1 MYKMANVNLQRVQFT
16 VRGMHINRQ
25 GKDLTT
31 RYLASIINSIF
42 TEHLCDSPIFLNRRE
57 DHHDGNVKAL
67 GLVER
72 SICNSDSDSDL
83 NAAEEQEKCPNNLV
97 KDPESGIVQNIISDI
112 MQSVNSA
119 PVQCSDQESSDMEN
133 VVGDVT
139 QCAYTVKSQ
148 DYGSS
153 DIEYLSSGQSHA
165 NDNTKLHL
173 AHPTNESAH
182 IRLWLNIIKNDV
194 IYVSL

>member
-1 MYKMANVNLQRVQFT
+1 
-16 VRGMHINRQ
+16 
-25 GKDLTT
+25 
-31 RYLASIINSIF
+31 
-42 TEHLCDSPIFLNRRE
+42 
-57 DHHDGNVKAL
+57 
-67 GLVER
+67 
-72 SICNSDSDSDL
+72 
-83 NAAEEQEKCPNNLV
+83 
-97 KDPESGIVQNIISDI
+97 

-139 QCAYTVKSQ
+139 QCAYSNTVKSQ
-148 DYGSS
+148 DYGPS

-182 IRLWLNIIKNDV
+182 IWLWLNIKNDV